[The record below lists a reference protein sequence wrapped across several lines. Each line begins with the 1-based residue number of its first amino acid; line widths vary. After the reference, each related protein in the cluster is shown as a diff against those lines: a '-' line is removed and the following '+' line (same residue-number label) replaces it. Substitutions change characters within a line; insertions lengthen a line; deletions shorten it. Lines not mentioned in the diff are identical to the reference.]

1 MARPDHGPPRDTHF
15 LVQGCQMSG
24 FDQERT
30 RWFLRNVLPHEP
42 ALRAWL
48 SRVSI
53 TGLEPDDIIQQSYTI
68 FAEMERVDTI
78 TYPRAYLFQVA
89 RSLITRHI
97 RRARIVPL
105 HAIDDIER
113 FDCPDDAPSP
123 EQYAVDRDELRELAC
138 AIAAMPEKMREAFI
152 QRRVHG
158 LSQREIASQM
168 DISENTVEKHI
179 SRGIRFLVEW
189 FGHGGRERS
198 RGSRS
203 NGVEIASLDADIRN
217 QSKH

>member
-1 MARPDHGPPRDTHF
+1 MWIAGGPGVPIS
-15 LVQGCQMSG
+15 LAYGYQMSG

-42 ALRAWL
+42 ELRAWL
-48 SRVSI
+48 SRSTVA
-53 TGLEPDDIIQQSYTI
+53 GLEPDDVIQQSYAI

-78 TYPRAYLFQVA
+78 SYPRAYLFRVA

-113 FDCPDDAPSP
+113 FDCPDDSPSP
-123 EQYAVDRDELRELAC
+123 EQYAVDRDELRELAH
-138 AIAAMPEKMREAFI
+138 AIAAMPDKMREAFI
-152 QRRVHG
+152 LRRVHG
-158 LSQREIASQM
+158 LPQREIASQM
-168 DISENTVEKHI
+168 NISENTVEKHI
-179 SRGIRFLVEW
+179 SRGIRFLIEW
-189 FGHGGRERS
+189 FGHGGRALS

-203 NGVEIASLDADIRN
+203 KGVEIASLDADIRI

>member
-1 MARPDHGPPRDTHF
+1 MWIAGGPGVPIS
-15 LVQGCQMSG
+15 LAYGYQMSG

-30 RWFLRNVLPHEP
+30 RWFLRNILPHEP
-42 ALRAWL
+42 ELRAWL
-48 SRVSI
+48 SRSTIV
-53 TGLEPDDIIQQSYTI
+53 GLEPDDVIQQSYAI

-78 TYPRAYLFQVA
+78 SYPRAYLFQVA

-113 FDCPDDAPSP
+113 FDCPDDSPSP
-123 EQYAVDRDELRELAC
+123 EQYAVDRDELRELAH

-152 QRRVHG
+152 LRRVHG
-158 LSQREIASQM
+158 LPQREIASQM
-168 DISENTVEKHI
+168 NISENTVEKHI
-179 SRGIRFLVEW
+179 SRGIRFLIEW

-198 RGSRS
+198 RGSS
-203 NGVEIASLDADIRN
+203 SKGVEIASLDADIRI